1 MVENCTRL
9 ANHEI
14 TKSVKEVF
22 KMARSNA
29 KVLRAVFNAILVI
42 VPTEATPK
50 PNASTTENQE
60 KIRGAEAN
68 WERAE
73 LALNSR

>member
-1 MVENCTRL
+1 
-9 ANHEI
+9 
-14 TKSVKEVF
+14 
-22 KMARSNA
+22 MARSNA